1 MLLIECLKEAKM
13 YLTFHIYQL
22 RKDFT
27 ENFEKFFG
35 GYPHFGPLKG
45 VTQKNEDPRTP
56 YDPTF
61 LLQNPVLLSKWG
73 CLQKTRAQSVKI

>member
-1 MLLIECLKEAKM
+1 M

-27 ENFEKFFG
+27 ENFEKIFG
-35 GYPHFGPLKG
+35 GYPHFGPIKG

-61 LLQNPVLLSKWG
+61 LLQNPVAKN
-73 CLQKTRAQSVKI
+73 QSSIR

>member
-1 MLLIECLKEAKM
+1 M

-27 ENFEKFFG
+27 ENFEKIFG
-35 GYPHFGPLKG
+35 GSPHFGPLKG
-45 VTQKNEDPRTP
+45 VTHKNEDPRTP
-56 YDPTF
+56 YDPTV
-61 LLQNPVLLSKWG
+61 QLSKWG